1 MLKRLKSS
9 KGELVNLLWWKFA
22 ITVLGYFFALV
33 NQLAHPS
40 DLAPLPESITDR
52 DVANIRIG
60 VFAIITAI
68 ALFASLI
75 PTGTESRDK
84 LVSYLALSLG
94 VVATFGAGW
103 HTLDAA
109 TAGNSGLY
117 LVGLGTLT
125 GLTIAALLVGAG
137 IWTAFVLVYSF
148 VYDRVWAALEAA
160 LLFPKTV
167 VENTIRFLARRP
179 SRKQD

>member
-1 MLKRLKSS
+1 M
-9 KGELVNLLWWKFA
+9 VNLLWWKFA
-22 ITVLGYFFALV
+22 ITVLGYFFAIV

-40 DLAPLPESITDR
+40 DLTPLPETTTDR

-103 HTLDAA
+103 HTLDVA

-125 GLTIAALLVGAG
+125 GLTILALLIGGGMWAG
-137 IWTAFVLVYSF
+137 IYVVASGFLHGL
-148 VYDRVWAALEAA
+148 DAAILFLKTIGKYIGERIRS
-160 LLFPKTV
+160 LLT
-167 VENTIRFLARRP
+167 
-179 SRKQD
+179 